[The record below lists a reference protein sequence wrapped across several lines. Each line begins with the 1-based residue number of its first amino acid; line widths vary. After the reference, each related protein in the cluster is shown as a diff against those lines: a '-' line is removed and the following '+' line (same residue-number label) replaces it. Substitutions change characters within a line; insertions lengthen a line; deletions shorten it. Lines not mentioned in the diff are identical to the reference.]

1 MAMEINRNYS
11 NYAGSYANAVNSKK
25 QTAEG
30 VDLEYNMYSAA
41 ITKAES
47 DKTFKMGTATRE
59 ATGNGDGKNIGV
71 MAIGN
76 QVYLAQYSENSTPA
90 KPIVKVGDYEV
101 SVNDVDPENATE
113 IEMFALMSHLD
124 KTGQSQNEGMSS
136 FSKMRTYSQQAESN
150 GFCSGIA
157 DADEA
162 WNSKRNWTEII
173 ENARKTYSQSLIPEI
188 YALTRKCDSL
198 LDVMQKWIENRD
210 FSNIGIS

>member
-1 MAMEINRNYS
+1 MAMGINSNYS
-11 NYAGSYANAVNSKK
+11 NYAGSYANAVNRKK
-25 QTAEG
+25 ETAEEAG
-30 VDLEYNMYSAA
+30 SKYNMYFDA

-76 QVYLAQYSENSTPA
+76 QAYLAQYSENSTPA
-90 KPIVKVGDYEV
+90 KPIVKVGNYEV
-101 SVNDVDPENATE
+101 SVNDVDPKNATE

-136 FSKMRTYSQQAESN
+136 FSKMRTYSKEAESN

-157 DADEA
+157 DADKA

-173 ENARKTYSQSLIPEI
+173 KNARNTYSKSLIPEV

-198 LDVMQKWIENRD
+198 LDVMQKWIED
-210 FSNIGIS
+210 IK